1 MAVGINT
8 DGTASAAA
16 SDERVGQ
23 LVELALILDAY
34 GVFHEFE
41 SLI

>member
-1 MAVGINT
+1 MAVGINA

-23 LVELALILDAY
+23 LVEFALVLDAY
-34 GVFHEFE
+34 GVFHGFD